1 MNWLKKRKI
10 EIAQEIEER
19 QTPKENLK
27 DSIKYINRMNYLLM
41 FGLPVASI
49 SFLFQDGLSVIDSV
63 FPLLMGSVLI
73 PFMVFETSAMKLA
86 VEKMEEK
93 ELLNNVAEI
102 KQGLNNDFTNIFK
115 KENIDDIELLNDDRE
130 ISKFNKEVL

>member
-10 EIAQEIEER
+10 EIAQNIEEK
-19 QTPKENLK
+19 QVPKENLK
-27 DSIKYINRMNYLLM
+27 DSIKYIEKINYFLV

-49 SFLFQDGLSVIDSV
+49 SFLFQDGLSVIDSA
-63 FPLLMGSVLI
+63 FPLLMGAVLV
-73 PFMVFETSAMKLA
+73 PFVVLETSAMKLA
-86 VEKMEEK
+86 VEKIEEK

-130 ISKFNKEVL
+130 ISKFNKEVS

>member
-19 QTPKENLK
+19 QVPKKNLK
-27 DSIKYINRMNYLLM
+27 DSIKYINRMNYSLM

-49 SFLFQDGLSVIDSV
+49 SFLFQDGSSVIDSV

-73 PFMVFETSAMKLA
+73 PFVVLETSAMKLA
-86 VEKMEEK
+86 VEKIEEK
-93 ELLNNVAEI
+93 ELSNNVAEI

-115 KENIDDIELLNDDRE
+115 KENIDDIELLNDDRK
-130 ISKFNKEVL
+130 ISKFNNEIS

>member
-1 MNWLKKRKI
+1 MNWLQKRKI

-19 QTPKENLK
+19 QTPKKNLK

-63 FPLLMGSVLI
+63 IPLLMGSVLI

-86 VEKMEEK
+86 VEKIEEK
-93 ELLNNVAEI
+93 ELSNNVAEI

-115 KENIDDIELLNDDRE
+115 QENIDDIELLNDDRDS
-130 ISKFNKEVL
+130 SKLNNEVS